1 MEYKL
6 LTSIIKLL
14 VLRNIDLHINTAI
27 LFLQTA
33 QWLNS
38 EVSRQ
43 LEPLDLT
50 AQQLKILSVVA
61 QSPNKQAT
69 VNEIKSQML
78 DPMSNV
84 SRLLNK
90 LMDKKL
96 IIKVRNQQ
104 DQRLVYIQI
113 TSLGLESMCAGKK
126 LMDQALSPMNKL
138 QPEELELF
146 NKLIKKIKE

>member
-1 MEYKL
+1 MDYNL
-6 LTSIIKLL
+6 ILIKQRLSEVNL
-14 VLRNIDLHINTAI
+14 YENVAI
-27 LFLQTA
+27 SFLQTA

-50 AQQLKILSVVA
+50 AQQLKILHIVYKSTD
-61 QSPNKQAT
+61 KQAT
-69 VNEIKSQML
+69 VNEIKAQML

-104 DQRLVYIQI
+104 DQRLVYIQN
-113 TSLGLESMCAGKK
+113 TKLGVELMCMGKK
-126 LMDQALSPMNKL
+126 LMDEAFLPMDKL
-138 QPEELELF
+138 NTEELELF
-146 NKLIKKIKE
+146 SQLISKIRL

>member
-1 MEYKL
+1 ML
-6 LTSIIKLL
+6 IKQRLSEVNL
-14 VLRNIDLHINTAI
+14 YENVAI
-27 LFLQTA
+27 SFLQTA

-50 AQQLKILSVVA
+50 AQQLKILHIVYKSTD
-61 QSPNKQAT
+61 KQAT
-69 VNEIKSQML
+69 VNEIKAQML

-104 DQRLVYIQI
+104 DQRLVYIQN
-113 TSLGLESMCAGKK
+113 TKLGVELMSMGKK
-126 LMDQALSPMNKL
+126 LMDEAFLPINRL
-138 QPEELELF
+138 NGEELELF
-146 NKLIKKIKE
+146 SQLISKIRL

>member
-1 MEYKL
+1 MYK
-6 LTSIIKLL
+6 
-14 VLRNIDLHINTAI
+14 NIAI
-27 LFLQTA
+27 SFLQTA

-50 AQQLKILSVVA
+50 AQQLKILHIVA
-61 QSPNKQAT
+61 QSSDKQAT
-69 VNEIKSQML
+69 VNEIKAQMF

-104 DQRLVYIQI
+104 DQRLVYIKN
-113 TSLGLESMCAGKK
+113 TELGIELMCTGKK
-126 LMDQALSPMNKL
+126 LMDKAFLPMDNL
-138 QPEELELF
+138 NAEELAVLA
-146 NKLIKKIKE
+146 KLIKKIRR